1 MDACVMVHGV
11 RADCS
16 FLVLLLL
23 VPIPFHFMPYL
34 TPAPSLSLSFAP
46 SSLHPNRPTLDQI
59 AAHPFFTHNTAMI
72 PKSVPLSGTH
82 IAPDWQEDANGKI
95 YAIEKASDEKY
106 RRPTI
111 SSRRKKTAA
120 ESTSA
125 VAATASDLKAASSSG
140 RHALASKN
148 PNTDSAAAAAS
159 AKNSGAGSD
168 AKKQQPASSSSK
180 FHIFE
185 EGKES
190 ERKASGGHHEN
201 PPQADLF
208 SPTNNG
214 QAATT
219 AANTASSSSPP
230 SSSADKDMHAL
241 EVMHNRLQNAF
252 DLVGVTSS
260 QRSKS
265 PTGGAEQ
272 PDRWVTRYVDYT
284 SKYGLGFLL
293 NDGR

>member
-1 MDACVMVHGV
+1 
-11 RADCS
+11 
-16 FLVLLLL
+16 
-23 VPIPFHFMPYL
+23 
-34 TPAPSLSLSFAP
+34 
-46 SSLHPNRPTLDQI
+46 
-59 AAHPFFTHNTAMI
+59 MI

-111 SSRRKKTAA
+111 SSRRKKSAA

-125 VAATASDLKAASSSG
+125 ATELKAAPLSG

-148 PNTDSAAAAAS
+148 PNTDSAATAAAN
-159 AKNSGAGSD
+159 AKSSGAGSSE

-180 FHIFE
+180 FNIFE
-185 EGKES
+185 EGNDS
-190 ERKASGGHHEN
+190 EKKASGGGHHEN

-208 SPTNNG
+208 SPSHNG
-214 QAATT
+214 QATEANT
-219 AANTASSSSPP
+219 ATASSSPS

-252 DLVGVTSS
+252 DAVGSTSS

-265 PTGGAEQ
+265 PAGGADQ
-272 PDRWVTRYVDYT
+272 PDLWVTRYVDYT

>member
-1 MDACVMVHGV
+1 
-11 RADCS
+11 
-16 FLVLLLL
+16 
-23 VPIPFHFMPYL
+23 
-34 TPAPSLSLSFAP
+34 
-46 SSLHPNRPTLDQI
+46 
-59 AAHPFFTHNTAMI
+59 MI

-111 SSRRKKTAA
+111 SSRRKKSAA
-120 ESTSA
+120 TTESAS
-125 VAATASDLKAASSSG
+125 TASDLKAAPLSG

-148 PNTDSAAAAAS
+148 PNTNSAATN
-159 AKNSGAGSD
+159 AKGSGSGGLD
-168 AKKQQPASSSSK
+168 AKKQQRQPASSSSK
-180 FHIFE
+180 FNIFE
-185 EGKES
+185 EGKDS
-190 ERKASGGHHEN
+190 ERKASDGGRHEN

-208 SPTNNG
+208 SPSNNG
-214 QAATT
+214 QAT
-219 AANTASSSSPP
+219 AANTATASSSPTSP
-230 SSSADKDMHAL
+230 SADNDMHAL

-252 DLVGVTSS
+252 DAAGTIAAS

-265 PTGGAEQ
+265 PTAVAEQ
-272 PDRWVTRYVDYT
+272 PDLWVTRYVDYT

>member
-1 MDACVMVHGV
+1 
-11 RADCS
+11 
-16 FLVLLLL
+16 
-23 VPIPFHFMPYL
+23 
-34 TPAPSLSLSFAP
+34 
-46 SSLHPNRPTLDQI
+46 
-59 AAHPFFTHNTAMI
+59 MI

-111 SSRRKKTAA
+111 SSRRKKTAV
-120 ESTSA
+120 ESAS
-125 VAATASDLKAASSSG
+125 TASELKAAPLSG

-148 PNTDSAAAAAS
+148 PNTDSAAAN
-159 AKNSGAGSD
+159 AKSSGAGGLD

-180 FHIFE
+180 FNIFE
-185 EGKES
+185 EGRDS
-190 ERKASGGHHEN
+190 ERKASDGGHHEN

-208 SPTNNG
+208 SPSNNG
-214 QAATT
+214 QAT
-219 AANTASSSSPP
+219 AANTATASSSPTSP
-230 SSSADKDMHAL
+230 SADNDMHAL

-252 DLVGVTSS
+252 GAAGTITAS

-272 PDRWVTRYVDYT
+272 PDLWVTRYVDYT

>member
-1 MDACVMVHGV
+1 
-11 RADCS
+11 
-16 FLVLLLL
+16 
-23 VPIPFHFMPYL
+23 
-34 TPAPSLSLSFAP
+34 
-46 SSLHPNRPTLDQI
+46 
-59 AAHPFFTHNTAMI
+59 MI
-72 PKSVPLSGTH
+72 PKSIPLSGTH
-82 IAPDWQEDANGKI
+82 IAPDWQEDKNGKI

-111 SSRRKKTAA
+111 SSRRKKSAA

-125 VAATASDLKAASSSG
+125 GSELKAKPLSG

-148 PNTDSAAAAAS
+148 PNTDSAATAAAN
-159 AKNSGAGSD
+159 AKSSGAGGSEL
-168 AKKQQPASSSSK
+168 KKQQQAASSSSK
-180 FHIFE
+180 FNIFE
-185 EGKES
+185 EGKDS
-190 ERKASGGHHEN
+190 ERKASGGDHHEN

-208 SPTNNG
+208 SPSNNG
-214 QAATT
+214 QATVANT
-219 AANTASSSSPP
+219 ATASSSPT

-252 DLVGVTSS
+252 DAVGTTSS
-260 QRSKS
+260 QRSRS

-272 PDRWVTRYVDYT
+272 PDLWVTRYVDYT